1 VSSFCLSVR
10 SFVCLS
16 SETRTT
22 GGGGGLSRRPFGPHW
37 LVLKQMWKH
46 TGCTIILTKLMF
58 KNQLS
63 SNGEEN
69 EKVIRNP
76 HADPDHR
83 QRSHPLPV
91 PVKFGRR
98 PCPRSSVYR
107 MTEQRNDHV
116 TYSCLVGGRRLSR
129 YMYSGLSCPR
139 CPSSSSSFQL
149 QILNTPLIQTEHT
162 STAYSCF
169 CCWHCE
175 LQERPI
181 VRRLIPR
188 GPQRIPGRLIIAP

>member
-1 VSSFCLSVR
+1 VSSFCLSVH

-37 LVLKQMWKH
+37 FVLKPIWKH
-46 TGCTIILTKLMF
+46 TGCTIRLTKLMF

-69 EKVIRNP
+69 EQVIRNP
-76 HADPDHR
+76 HVDPDHR
-83 QRSHPLPV
+83 QRLTTS
-91 PVKFGRR
+91 RE
-98 PCPRSSVYR
+98 SSLARACQVWSTSVSAFVSYPVYR

-116 TYSCLVGGRRLSR
+116 TYSCLVGGHRLSR
-129 YMYSGLSCPR
+129 YTALSCPLI
-139 CPSSSSSFQL
+139 PL
-149 QILNTPLIQTEHT
+149 LLPAAIILNTPLIQTEHT

-181 VRRLIPR
+181 VRKLIPH
-188 GPQRIPGRLIIAP
+188 GPTGFQAG